1 MDASSLPTIQDL
13 LVENIP
19 RELVLSLEEALEAAS
34 VRALGASLGM
44 RDGHLANV
52 LGQMRHF
59 HLNEAFADA
68 LENAGAS
75 PSPVIGNSLVVGHAG
90 IFRIARF
97 SVNHG
102 IWYNAKRSRLRR
114 KLAEINRS
122 IEQLVQPGLFESS
135 GPAAEATVFVV
146 TLFSGS
152 TSHQPERPIDIQ
164 LAVPDS
170 KMDQWLYC
178 ESINKFAQA
187 YNKPLVQQDEA
198 IPTLKV
204 GVQKRNSNEG
214 GIT

>member
-19 RELVLSLEEALEAAS
+19 RELVLSLEEAFEAAS
-34 VRALGASLGM
+34 ARALDASLGM

-75 PSPVIGNSLVVGHAG
+75 PTPVIGNSLVVGQVG

-102 IWYNAKRSRLRR
+102 IWYNARRSRLRR

-122 IEQLVQPGLFESS
+122 IEQLVQPGLFEHS
-135 GPAAEATVFVV
+135 GPATEATVFIV

-152 TSHQPERPIDIQ
+152 TSHLPERPIDIQ

-178 ESINKFAQA
+178 ESISKFAQA
-187 YNKPLVQQDEA
+187 YSEPIAQQDEA

-204 GVQKRNSNEG
+204 GVRRLNTSEG
-214 GIT
+214 GST